1 MFKHGDGF
9 KGSWIVRRRTAD
21 RVYFA
26 GEKGSCDL
34 FPTRML
40 PVPAGIGL
48 LPGKFGFCGYG
59 RDTSAVRTKTQLAQ
73 YETKSGVIPQR
84 AKKWVGAYFWSIGS
98 VMPIDNPRFDRSY
111 IHTYSYRYGCLF
123 DGQLCG

>member
-1 MFKHGDGF
+1 MVRQNGSFSHEKMFCQPIHEAAMSNPPMPLNRLPCLSMVMFFNGLWMF
-9 KGSWIVRRRTAD
+9 RRSVAAMVR
-21 RVYFA
+21 FA

-59 RDTSAVRTKTQLAQ
+59 RDTSAVRTKT
-73 YETKSGVIPQR
+73 
-84 AKKWVGAYFWSIGS
+84 
-98 VMPIDNPRFDRSY
+98 
-111 IHTYSYRYGCLF
+111 
-123 DGQLCG
+123 